1 MAWQVIES
9 NKVRKQVGKLP
20 PAIRDAYEMLISD
33 LEDLG
38 PEVPKW
44 PHFGRLVTGRKDPD
58 MYHCHL
64 NKGTPRYVAVWRVND
79 YIMEIMEVRY
89 AGTHES
95 ADYKRIR

>member
-1 MAWQVIES
+1 MAWKVFES
-9 NKVRKQVGKLP
+9 KKAEKQVGKLP
-20 PAIRDAYEMLISD
+20 PAIREAYDMLVND
-33 LEDLG
+33 LKDLG
-38 PEVPKW
+38 PVVPKW
-44 PHFGRLVTGRKDPD
+44 HHFGKIATGRKEPD

-89 AGTHES
+89 AGTHEG